1 MSAGNPVADETRFPD
16 ERQAGRLLSVEL
28 APGIVAVGDE
38 SRGWVRA
45 FLVADGK
52 DLTLVDAL
60 ADVHPFR
67 ILAAIRK
74 MGRSVSDLKRLWV
87 THAHFSHLCG
97 LAAMKELSGAKVCSH
112 PFEADIVSGDRKAQ
126 RVSIVPKRPYR
137 AYIPFQLGLALGL
150 GDHPPCPVDD
160 TLADGHEEGGLAVLH
175 TPGHTP
181 GHLAFWSE
189 KHKVLLSGDAIV
201 TWPELAAGWDSFTL
215 NEHQRRESLRRM
227 AALAPGTVGVGHGD
241 PILRA
246 AERVNSLL
254 ET

>member
-1 MSAGNPVADETRFPD
+1 
-16 ERQAGRLLSVEL
+16 VEL

-60 ADVHPFR
+60 ADAHPFQ

-97 LAAMKELSGAKVCSH
+97 LAAMKELSGAKVCAH

-160 TLADGHEEGGLAVLH
+160 TLSDGQEEGGLVVLH
-175 TPGHTP
+175 TPCHTP

-215 NEHQRRESLRRM
+215 NERQRQESLRRM

-254 ET
+254 EP

>member
-1 MSAGNPVADETRFPD
+1 M
-16 ERQAGRLLSVEL
+16 EL
-28 APGIVAVGDE
+28 APGIEAVGDR

-52 DLTLVDAL
+52 NLTLIDSL
-60 ADVHPFR
+60 ADAHPFA
-67 ILAAIRK
+67 ILAAIRR
-74 MGRSVSDLKRLWV
+74 MGRSVTDLKRIWV

-97 LAAMKELSGAKVCSH
+97 LAAMRELSGAKVCSH

-126 RVSIVPKRPYR
+126 RVSIVPKRPLR

-160 TLADGHEEGGLAVLH
+160 ALADEQEEGGLTVLH

-181 GHLAFWSE
+181 GHLGFWSE

-215 NEHQRRESLRRM
+215 NERQRHDSLRRM
-227 AALAPGTVGVGHGD
+227 AALAPEKIGVGHGN
-241 PILRA
+241 PIAERA
-246 AERVNSLL
+246 TERVNALL
-254 ET
+254 

>member
-1 MSAGNPVADETRFPD
+1 M
-16 ERQAGRLLSVEL
+16 EL

-60 ADVHPFR
+60 ADAHPFR

-160 TLADGHEEGGLAVLH
+160 SLAEGHEEGGLVVLH

-181 GHLAFWSE
+181 GHVAYHFAGHGALFVGDLMCTWHPMRGRRGAQVMAFNVSTPQ
-189 KHKVLLSGDAIV
+189 SY
-201 TWPELAAGWDSFTL
+201 
-215 NEHQRRESLRRM
+215 ESL
-227 AALAPGTVGVGHGD
+227 AKVEDLDADLLLPGHGEPWTVGPAAAVAEA
-241 PILRA
+241 RA
-246 AERVNSLL
+246 TAKSDGRV
-254 ET
+254 